1 MALRNNGNKI
11 AVNETISNVSV
22 NVIEITEDK
31 LVNIL
36 NKHVS
41 KIKKSNDWISATALF
56 VSLVG
61 ILLTST
67 FNDVWIFT
75 KDMLLAFFTLIT
87 ILSLGYAIYT
97 IMNCYKNRSGV
108 QNIIKEIKGENNE

>member
-11 AVNETISNVSV
+11 AVNETIS
-22 NVIEITEDK
+22 
-31 LVNIL
+31 
-36 NKHVS
+36 
-41 KIKKSNDWISATALF
+41 
-56 VSLVG
+56 
-61 ILLTST
+61 
-67 FNDVWIFT
+67 
-75 KDMLLAFFTLIT
+75 